1 MRASMHTRDNILALF
16 TPVKK
21 NYSPQRW
28 RTGRLP
34 NRNPQLTLSNS
45 LSCCTRVPA
54 VCADGHYDQFI
65 HGCAR
70 ESTARGLKPVNK
82 PSHLIYT
89 TAPLIA
95 SQTNTKRWDV
105 RREGD
110 SGEGGWR
117 LRLGLWRLGRVR
129 DRGQTGRKGMEEGC
143 TQTKTGGTGDSR
155 YEGELLRLYHK
166 KKSV

>member
-1 MRASMHTRDNILALF
+1 MHMRDNILALF

-28 RTGRLP
+28 TARLP
-34 NRNPQLTLSNS
+34 NRNPQHTLSNS

-54 VCADGHYDQFI
+54 VCADSHYDQFI

-95 SQTNTKRWDV
+95 SQTNTKRKAV
-105 RREGD
+105 RWEGD

-117 LRLGLWRLGRVR
+117 LRLGLWRLGGVR
-129 DRGQTGRKGMEEGC
+129 DRGQTGREGIEEGC
-143 TQTKTGGTGDSR
+143 AQTKAGGMGDSR
-155 YEGELLRLYHK
+155 YEGELVRLYHK
-166 KKSV
+166 KKAQGTV

>member
-1 MRASMHTRDNILALF
+1 MRDNILALF

-28 RTGRLP
+28 TARLP
-34 NRNPQLTLSNS
+34 NRNPQHTLSNS

-54 VCADGHYDQFI
+54 VCADSHYDQFI

-95 SQTNTKRWDV
+95 SQTNTKRKGREV
-105 RREGD
+105 RG
-110 SGEGGWR
+110 R
-117 LRLGLWRLGRVR
+117 LRGGRMKVKAGVVEAR
-129 DRGQTGRKGMEEGC
+129 RGPRQGQTGREGIEEGC
-143 TQTKTGGTGDSR
+143 AQTKG
-155 YEGELLRLYHK
+155 EGWGIPDMRG
-166 KKSV
+166 S